1 MVIVHPS
8 RITDNPF
15 QVRSAYGDVEE
26 LADRIEAKYD
36 AFPLT
41 RGLMQV
47 PLGRLV
53 YEDGTV
59 LDRDVLAGA
68 LARIGEEGM
77 PVGLRV
83 QLAFGHRRLRAFRY
97 LCDRDPRRYEGMPV
111 QIVDL
116 TDEQMLDAV
125 WSENRERSDI
135 SAVEEAE
142 LLQRK
147 LARVQAE
154 GGSQREVAEAWGI
167 SRPTVANRLRL
178 LELPQELQAAN
189 RAGTLSE
196 RQLLAL
202 APVVKLVQLTHGVP
216 WNETPNDWAGARS
229 PEWFIEHVLANPE
242 TPSDDIREYV
252 KSALKWAGE
261 EVPDVVAEMELGVA
275 GTVQPTCQGCPMR
288 MNQFCLNHTCFNR
301 KVIAF
306 GDQAAQLLSEELGV
320 PPGLYV
326 SPATSKQPA
335 YAYRDRLQML
345 VEAGMT
351 DNLGLAWT
359 TDFGVH
365 AAPDRDWQSNRFQA
379 NGRHGV
385 VYFHSAGWVSDEE
398 YEAARRVVAAAVAEG
413 SETAVGEER
422 GPGHLVLN
430 AWHEQERL
438 LCDGLRD
445 ELYRQLSERTSN
457 LAGSFGEL
465 QPLLATLMHMS
476 FDKFLA
482 IGDPAETLAAIV
494 DHAWGNAYIKHDSA
508 DKLAERA
515 ERMGICWDD
524 EVVALASL
532 LDALYDFYRDSWGN
546 KRVAE
551 RLLQANERW
560 LSPEF
565 DGGALGLL
573 PDMGKSL
580 DGWLARAVAEARALL
595 ERVEE
600 VDGE

>member
-59 LDRDVLAGA
+59 LDGDVLAGA

-229 PEWFIEHVLANPE
+229 PQWFIEHVLANPE

-252 KSALKWAGE
+252 KSALKSAGE

-301 KVIAF
+301 KLIAF

-320 PPGLYV
+320 PAGLYV

-335 YAYRDRLQML
+335 FVYRDRLQML

-359 TDFGVH
+359 TDFGVY
-365 AAPDRDWQSNRFQA
+365 AAPGRDWQSNHFQA

-398 YEAARRVVAAAVAEG
+398 YEAARRVVASAVAEA

-438 LCDGLRD
+438 LCDVLRD

-476 FDKFLA
+476 FDNFLA

-508 DKLAERA
+508 DKLAQRA